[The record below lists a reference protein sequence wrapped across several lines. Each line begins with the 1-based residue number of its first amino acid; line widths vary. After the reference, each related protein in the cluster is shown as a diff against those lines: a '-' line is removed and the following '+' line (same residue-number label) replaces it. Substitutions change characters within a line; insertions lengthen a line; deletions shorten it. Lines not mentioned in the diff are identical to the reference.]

1 MLAGNPAVHGGQSPR
16 LDNRLH
22 GYLISK
28 SGNRYIQNFF
38 SQYTATYFTL
48 LFDFAAPEAHVVAQ
62 MAAQHRTIL
71 EALVAQQWT
80 RAGEALGR
88 HIRAQR
94 PILTRL
100 LHAGSAQSCV

>member
-1 MLAGNPAVHGGQSPR
+1 MLAGNSAVDGSQSPR

-22 GYLISK
+22 EYLISK

-38 SQYTATYFTL
+38 RQYAATYFTSAL
-48 LFDFAAPEAHVVAQ
+48 DYAAPETHVVAE

-71 EALVAQQWT
+71 DALIAQQWA
-80 RAGEALGR
+80 RAREALAQ

-100 LHAGSAQSCV
+100 LHAGSAKSLV